1 MKKRIIINNVEEI
14 INLGKRLGELAKPNM
29 VYALNGTLGAGK
41 TTLTKGI
48 ALGLGIK
55 DVVNSPTFTIMKIY
69 QGKMKLFHIDAY
81 RISEESEDEDLVEY
95 FEMSGLT
102 VIEWANNIKGM
113 IGEVLNIDISIIEEE
128 KREILIHSLNEE
140 YFEVINKL

>member
-1 MKKRIIINNVEEI
+1 MEKRIIINNIEEI

-55 DVVNSPTFTIMKIY
+55 KIVNSPTFTIMKIY
-69 QGKMKLFHIDAY
+69 QGKMPLFHIDAY
-81 RISEESEDEDLVEY
+81 RISEETEDEDLLEY

-102 VIEWANNIKGM
+102 VIEWADNIKEM
-113 IGEVLNIDISIIEEE
+113 IGEVLNIDISIVGEE
-128 KREILIHSLNEE
+128 KREILIHSSNEE
-140 YFEVINKL
+140 YFEVINKI

>member
-1 MKKRIIINNVEEI
+1 MKKRIIINNIEEI

-29 VYALNGTLGAGK
+29 VYALNGILGAGK

-55 DVVNSPTFTIMKIY
+55 KIVNSPTFTIMKIY
-69 QGKMKLFHIDAY
+69 QGKMPLFHIDAY
-81 RISEESEDEDLVEY
+81 RISEETEDEDLLEY

-102 VIEWANNIKGM
+102 VIEWADNIKEM
-113 IGEVLNIDISIIEEE
+113 IGEVLNIDISIIGEE

-140 YFEVINKL
+140 YFEVINKI